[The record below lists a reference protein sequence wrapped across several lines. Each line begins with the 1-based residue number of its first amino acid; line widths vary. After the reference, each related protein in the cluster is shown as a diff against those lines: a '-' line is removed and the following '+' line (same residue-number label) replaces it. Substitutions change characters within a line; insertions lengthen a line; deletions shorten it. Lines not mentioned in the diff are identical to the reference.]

1 VTRLWCELAWLGGER
16 AEAGVLLELEGERI
30 TAVTPGV
37 PAPAGT
43 ASGGTA
49 SGGTPSEGNPAQGDP
64 TAPVQRLRGLTLP
77 GLANAHSHAFQ
88 RALRGR
94 THAGTGSFW
103 TWREQMYELAERLDP
118 DSCFALSR
126 AAFGEMALAGITC
139 VGEFHYLHHA
149 PDGTPY
155 DDPNAMGRA
164 VLAAAQEAGLRITLL
179 DACYLHGGIARF
191 RDRDADAWG
200 QRVEA
205 IGERPAARVGAA
217 IHSVRAVDPGAART
231 VAEWARERPLHA
243 HVSEQPKEN
252 EDCLAAHGRTPT
264 ALLADAGALSER
276 FTAVHATH
284 LADDDVALLG
294 GAAVTACLCP
304 TTERDLA
311 DGIGPA
317 RRLVEAGASL
327 ATGSDSHAVVDPFEE
342 ARAIELDER
351 LATGVRGVH
360 RAPELLRAATAG
372 GCASL
377 GWPDGGRLEPG
388 ALADLV
394 IVSLDSV
401 RLAGT
406 APEHAA
412 AAAVFAATAA
422 DVRDVMV
429 GGRWIVRDG
438 EHAAFD
444 VAAALRRTLDH
455 PQGGLTP

>member
-1 VTRLWCELAWLGGER
+1 MTRLWCELAWLGGES
-16 AEAGVLLELEGERI
+16 AEAGVLVEIEGGHI
-30 TAVTPGV
+30 AAVTQGV
-37 PAPAGT
+37 QALDDA
-43 ASGGTA
+43 
-49 SGGTPSEGNPAQGDP
+49 D
-64 TAPVQRLRGLTLP
+64 RLSGLTLP

-103 TWREQMYELAERLDP
+103 TWREQMYELAGSLDP
-118 DSCFALSR
+118 DTCFALSR

-164 VLAAAQEAGLRITLL
+164 VLAAAQAAGLRITLL

-191 RDRDADAWG
+191 RDADAGAWAE
-200 QRVEA
+200 RVDA
-205 IGERPAARVGAA
+205 IGERPSARIGAA
-217 IHSVRAVDPGAART
+217 IHSVRAVDPDAARIL
-231 VAEWARERPLHA
+231 AGWAGERPLHA

-252 EDCLAAHGRTPT
+252 EECVATHGRTPS
-264 ALLADAGALSER
+264 ALLSDAGALSEH

-284 LADDDVALLG
+284 LTDDDVALLG
-294 GAAVTACLCP
+294 GAGVTACLCP

-327 ATGSDSHAVVDPFEE
+327 ATGSDSQAVVDPFEE

-351 LATGVRGVH
+351 LASGVRGVH
-360 RAPELLRAATAG
+360 RAPELLRAATVG
-372 GCASL
+372 GYGAL

-388 ALADLV
+388 ALADLTT
-394 IVSLDSV
+394 ISLDSV

-406 APEHAA
+406 APEHAT

-422 DVRDVMV
+422 DVHHVMV
-429 GGRWIVRDG
+429 GGHWIVRDG
-438 EHAAFD
+438 EHTAFD
-444 VAAALRRTLDH
+444 VAAALRE
-455 PQGGLTP
+455 GLR